1 MNEHKSGHFLLELSL
16 LIAEPIKMVQMK
28 PTNHV
33 KIFKI
38 YKLLFKLLKYLK
50 SSLNKMSNLLS

>member
-16 LIAEPIKMVQMK
+16 LIAEPIKMVQME